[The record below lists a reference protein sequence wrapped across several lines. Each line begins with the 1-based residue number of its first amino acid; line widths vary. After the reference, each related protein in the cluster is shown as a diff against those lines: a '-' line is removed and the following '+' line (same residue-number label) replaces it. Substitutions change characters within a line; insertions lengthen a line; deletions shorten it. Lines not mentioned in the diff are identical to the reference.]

1 MPNLASRLPSVEEEQ
16 MTATGPSIPAAQYL
30 RMSTEHQQFSFDNQ
44 SAAIRAYAAKAGFA
58 VTQTYSDAGKS
69 GLVLKQ
75 RDGLRQLLND
85 VVGGTAE
92 YQAILVYDVSRW
104 GRFQDA
110 DEAAHYEFLCK
121 AAGIKIHYC
130 AEQFSNDN
138 SFSSSMMKALKR
150 VMASEYS
157 RELSVKVNEGSKR
170 VSQCGFRTGG
180 TPGYGLRRMLVSAN
194 RDLKCPLLRCET
206 KSVQS
211 DRVILVP
218 GPDHEVRWVHDIF
231 RMFTEEQKWPAAIA
245 GELRQNGISYS
256 GATRT
261 AWYAG
266 AVNRLLKN
274 PKYSGCSVFG
284 QSTRRLHARR
294 IANPR
299 KLWTITKHAWEPI
312 VDEDTFDQAQKR
324 FEDQTIHKTDTEL
337 LSGLRRLLEE
347 RGTLSEKLLS
357 ESHYLS
363 SAEPYIRRFGSLSE
377 AFEKVGYMGPRLTAT
392 RTRRIRRA
400 LRDQIIA
407 QVVATDPNRITVIQS
422 DGHFRPRLRV
432 LGLLVSV
439 FVCRCSQNDGNEPRW
454 ILNPV
459 RGERKCIALI
469 VLLNSGNKSVMDLF
483 VVPDTAPQT
492 RYTLKIDDPWL
503 RRGKQLG
510 SITDFLPVV
519 RLINVQRKCHNIS

>member
-1 MPNLASRLPSVEEEQ
+1 
-16 MTATGPSIPAAQYL
+16 MTATGPAIPAAQYL
-30 RMSTEHQQFSFDNQ
+30 RMSTEHQQYSFDNQ

-58 VTQTYSDAGKS
+58 VTHTYSDAGKS
-69 GLVLKQ
+69 GLVLKR

-85 VVGGTAE
+85 VARGAAE
-92 YQAILVYDVSRW
+92 YKAILVYDVSRW

-121 AAGIKIHYC
+121 AAGIKVHYC

-170 VSQCGFRTGG
+170 VSQCGFRIGG

-194 RDLKCPLLRCET
+194 RDPKCLLSRCER
-206 KSVQS
+206 KSLQS
-211 DRVILVP
+211 DRIILVP
-218 GPDHEVRWVHDIF
+218 GPDNEVRCVRDIF
-231 RMFTEEQKWPAAIA
+231 RMFTEKQKWPAAIA
-245 GELRQNGISYS
+245 GELRRTGVSYS

-284 QSTRRLHARR
+284 QSTRRLHTRR
-294 IANPR
+294 IVNPR

-324 FEDQTIHKTDTEL
+324 FEGQTIHKTDTEL

-357 ESHYLS
+357 ESHNLPS
-363 SAEPYIRRFGSLSE
+363 VEPYVRRFGSLSE
-377 AFEKVGYMGPRLTAT
+377 AFEKVGYIGPRLTAT

-422 DGHFRPRLRV
+422 DRHFRPRLRV
-432 LGLLVSV
+432 LGVPVSV
-439 FVCRCSQNDGNEPRW
+439 FICRCSQNGENEPRW

-459 RGERKCIALI
+459 HGERNRIALI
-469 VLLNSGNKSVMDLF
+469 VLLNPGNKSLDHLF
-483 VVPDTAPQT
+483 IVPDTASQT
-492 RYTLKIDDPWL
+492 RYTLRIDDPWL
-503 RRGKQLG
+503 RRGKELG
-510 SITDFLPVV
+510 SIGDFLPMV
-519 RLINVQRKCHNIS
+519 RLINVQRKSHKKAQKSLGRAVQTA